1 MQLRTSQIVEVRR
14 HGTGTDE
21 HGFDHRGAA
30 TSVCFREMESREAI
44 RSNVP
49 HSMYAIFREV
59 GMLTGRISRSVDSES
74 RLTEV

>member
-1 MQLRTSQIVEVRR
+1 
-14 HGTGTDE
+14 
-21 HGFDHRGAA
+21 
-30 TSVCFREMESREAI
+30 MESREAI

>member
-1 MQLRTSQIVEVRR
+1 
-14 HGTGTDE
+14 
-21 HGFDHRGAA
+21 
-30 TSVCFREMESREAI
+30 MESREAI

-49 HSMYAIFREV
+49 HSMYAIFRED